1 MLIVVG
7 LFLLVG
13 CVLVAVDEF
22 RDGPVAGVVP
32 LMFGLVA
39 GTAIAGLGA
48 ANLAGPARRP
58 KPLLVKA
65 DGVTW

>member
-22 RDGPVAGVVP
+22 RDGNVAGVV
-32 LMFGLVA
+32 
-39 GTAIAGLGA
+39 
-48 ANLAGPARRP
+48 R
-58 KPLLVKA
+58 
-65 DGVTW
+65 